1 MFGHRCI
8 DGKAESPM
16 HSDGKREPETR
27 SDATI
32 PATMYPCLANGISL
46 HLQPYGARL
55 IQEGADPHNP
65 TGYTYYQLNREA
77 ARILSLCNG
86 RNSYGEI
93 LRSINKEYYSNEF
106 DVVQVTGDYIV
117 QSIGDGTLQL
127 HDEPTEAQLSI
138 GGSTDYF
145 SPQHAAFELT
155 DGCNLKCLHCYRECE
170 PGIGNWLDT
179 PEALRILS
187 ELAGL
192 GVRTIELT
200 GGEPTIHP
208 RFREIIEFS
217 LRNFKM
223 VALITNGVLL
233 NNELV
238 QILAEQSDHVVVQID
253 IDGHTGEVHDYLRG
267 VPGSFQRTLQTAR
280 LLTQHGVKYRAA
292 MNIHAKN
299 FDSIRATARLVHGLG
314 ANWFSFAPIL
324 EVGRGR
330 RLELVRDDQIRSWEE
345 LKREIEAEFPPGFI
359 NLGKELER
367 RNTKKGINCGAG
379 SRSLVIGPTGS
390 ARPCLMMS
398 EDLISYGNLCEQSL
412 VEIMKTAPSGY
423 LYDLPAPTREICG
436 DCPMFMLCGG
446 CFTRPIHAMK
456 EIKEKGLD
464 ITCKWNEKF
473 RLTDLV
479 PI

>member
-1 MFGHRCI
+1 LE
-8 DGKAESPM
+8 GKVKYPM
-16 HSDGKREPETR
+16 HSDDIREPETR
-27 SDATI
+27 SGAAIAATR
-32 PATMYPCLANGISL
+32 YPCLADGVSL

-55 IQEGADPHNP
+55 IQQGADPYNP
-65 TGYTYYQLNREA
+65 THYTYFQLNQEA

-93 LRSINKEYYSNEF
+93 LRSISREYYSNDF

-117 QSIGDGTLQL
+117 QAIGDGTLRL
-127 HDEPTEAQLSI
+127 HDEPTEAQFRI

-155 DGCNLKCLHCYRECE
+155 DGCNLRCLHCYRECE
-170 PGIGNWLDT
+170 PGLGNWLDA
-179 PEALRILS
+179 PDALRILS
-187 ELAGL
+187 ELAEI

-200 GGEPTIHP
+200 GGEPTLHP

-217 LRNFKM
+217 LRKFNI

-233 NNELV
+233 NDELV
-238 QILAEQSDHVVVQID
+238 RVLAEQRNHVVVQID
-253 IDGHTGEVHDYLRG
+253 VDGDTGELHDYLRG

-299 FDSIRATARLVHGLG
+299 FDSVRATARLVHGLG
-314 ANWFSFAPIL
+314 ATWFSFAPIL
-324 EVGRGR
+324 DIGRASGI
-330 RLELVRDDQIRSWEE
+330 ELVRDDQIRSWEE
-345 LKREIEAEFPPGFI
+345 LKREIEAEFPPGFV

-367 RNTKKGINCGAG
+367 RNITKGINCGAG
-379 SRSLVIGPTGS
+379 SRSLVIGPTGL

-412 VEIMKTAPSGY
+412 VEILKTAPSGY
-423 LYDLPAPTREICG
+423 LYELPAPTREICG

-446 CFTRPIHAMK
+446 CIARPIHALK

-464 ITCKWNEKF
+464 ITCAWNEKYRF
-473 RLTDLV
+473 TDLV
-479 PI
+479 PV